1 LLGFLPVNLPSL
13 TSEFALKLYLQLYTD
28 SKADSGAAIA
38 DREQQVTDS
47 QTAPAAPAEPLRATA
62 VWPVKVGVVPPL
74 ADRLSTRPESAPD
87 LAAGFSRNM
96 AIALVP
102 RGTNREPAD
111 GWQQCCGKTQVAAA
125 FAEAQW
131 RARSVDLLLWID
143 ASSTAGILSGL
154 VEAAAAI
161 TGAQVSGDAAS
172 VAANL
177 VAWLRQADQRWLA
190 VFDDLAD
197 GNVLTGLWPT
207 GPRGRV
213 LVTTSSPAV
222 TGRLPGIAVAE
233 LGPFSPR
240 EAMSYL
246 VGRLSADPD
255 QRRGA
260 IDLIEDLGCDPL
272 ALAQATAAISSSWQT
287 CADYRDRFVA
297 RSDLI
302 RQRNRAQLRPA
313 RVTWTLSLDS
323 ADYLRPGGSAQTC
336 LVFAAL
342 LGGHGVPVPVFTTA
356 AGNGYIAGN
365 GHDSAIASQRTTN
378 ALRALEQV
386 GLVSV
391 DHAGAPPSV
400 WLNNVMQQA
409 VLAATPPEMFEPAV
423 TAAAAALID
432 VWSGPQALTRSGP
445 VLRPSAQSLRRA
457 AGRLLWSG
465 GCHPLIFRTGQSLDE
480 EGLAAPAVEF
490 WSEVAAISDDTLGPD
505 HRDSQELARR
515 LAAAFMAAGRQAEAI
530 TWYRQLLA
538 GWNTRFGAD
547 SPRTLTARVRLGT
560 VLTAAGLVDDA
571 INLLKDT
578 RTECERALGPEH
590 WLTQDAR
597 EELAAAYRAA
607 GQVAA
612 AIRIYRRSLSDRER
626 AAGAQDP
633 GTIAIRQRL
642 AEAYL
647 ADGKTRDAISQYK
660 RAAADSE
667 RSVGPDHPETL
678 RARASLAGVYHQA
691 GRMAAAVQLDEQV
704 VKSSERALGP
714 DHPDTLAA
722 AVNLAAA
729 YYAVGRLTDAA
740 NVYRDVID
748 RSDRVLPPGDALLRS
763 ARDGLAGIIGDQSGP
778 TG

>member
-1 LLGFLPVNLPSL
+1 M
-13 TSEFALKLYLQLYTD
+13 
-28 SKADSGAAIA
+28 
-38 DREQQVTDS
+38 TDS
-47 QTAPAAPAEPLRATA
+47 QTVPAATAEALRATA

-74 ADRLSTRPESAPD
+74 ADRVSTRPESAPD
-87 LAAGFSRNM
+87 LAAGFSRNT

-102 RGTNREPAD
+102 RSSGREPAD
-111 GWQQCCGKTQVAAA
+111 AWLQCCGKTQVAAA

-143 ASSTAGILSGL
+143 ASSTVSVLSGL

-172 VAANL
+172 VAAGL

-197 GNVLTGLWPT
+197 ANVLSGLWPT
-207 GPRGRV
+207 SRTGRV
-213 LVTTSSPAV
+213 LVTTSTPAAAE
-222 TGRLPGIAVAE
+222 RLPGIAVAE

-287 CADYRDRFVA
+287 CTDYRERFIA
-297 RSDLI
+297 RSELI

-356 AGNGYIAGN
+356 AGNGYVAGN

-391 DHAGAPPSV
+391 DHAAAPPSV
-400 WLNNVMQQA
+400 WLNKVMQQA
-409 VLAATPPEMFEPAV
+409 VLAATPAEMFEPGV
-423 TAAAAALID
+423 TAAAAALLES
-432 VWSGPQALTRSGP
+432 WSGPETRATSGP
-445 VLRPSAQSLRRA
+445 ALRASAESLRRA
-457 AGRLLWSG
+457 AGRQLWSG
-465 GCHPLIFRTGQSLDE
+465 GCHPLIFRIGQSLDE
-480 EGLAAPAVEF
+480 DGLTGPAVEF
-490 WSEVAAISDDTLGPD
+490 WSEVAAISDSTLGPD
-505 HRDSQELARR
+505 HRDSQELASR
-515 LAAAFMAAGRQAEAI
+515 LAAAYMAAGRQTEA
-530 TWYRQLLA
+530 TKWYRQLLA
-538 GWNTRFGAD
+538 GWTTRFGAD
-547 SPRTLTARVRLGT
+547 SPRTLTASVRLGG
-560 VLTAAGLVDDA
+560 VLIAAGLVDDA
-571 INLLKDT
+571 VNLLKDT
-578 RTECERALGPEH
+578 RAECERALGPEH
-590 WLTQDAR
+590 WLTQEAR
-597 EELAAAYRAA
+597 DELAFAYRAS
-607 GQVAA
+607 GQIAA

-633 GTIAIRQRL
+633 ATIAIRQRL

-647 ADGKTRDAISQYK
+647 ADGKTRDAVSQYK
-660 RAAADSE
+660 RAVTDCE
-667 RSVGPDHPETL
+667 RSLGPNHLDTI
-678 RARASLAGVYHQA
+678 RAQSSLAAAYHQA
-691 GRMAAAVQLDEQV
+691 GRMAAAVQLYEQV
-704 VKSSERALGP
+704 GAGSTQALGA

-722 AVNLAAA
+722 AISLASAYYEVGRITDAVTLLQDVVERGERAVPRPDALIKTANEDLAAIT
-729 YYAVGRLTDAA
+729 G
-740 NVYRDVID
+740 
-748 RSDRVLPPGDALLRS
+748 P
-763 ARDGLAGIIGDQSGP
+763 AGATS
-778 TG
+778 

>member
-1 LLGFLPVNLPSL
+1 M
-13 TSEFALKLYLQLYTD
+13 
-28 SKADSGAAIA
+28 
-38 DREQQVTDS
+38 TDS
-47 QTAPAAPAEPLRATA
+47 QTAPAATAEPLRATA

-87 LAAGFSRNM
+87 LAAGFSRNT

-102 RGTNREPAD
+102 RGTGREPTD
-111 GWQQCCGKTQVAAA
+111 GWLQCCGKTQVAAA

-143 ASSTAGILSGL
+143 ASSAAGVLSGL
-154 VEAAAAI
+154 IEAAAVI

-172 VAANL
+172 VAAGL
-177 VAWLRQADQRWLA
+177 LAWLRQTEQRWLA

-197 GNVLTGLWPT
+197 GNVLSGLWPT
-207 GPRGRV
+207 GPTGRV
-213 LVTTSSPAV
+213 LVTSSSPAAV
-222 TGRLPGIAVAE
+222 ERMPGIAVAE

-287 CADYRDRFVA
+287 CADYRQRFVA

-313 RVTWTLSLDS
+313 RVAWTLSLDS

-336 LVFAAL
+336 LVFAAV
-342 LGGHGVPVPVFTTA
+342 LGGHAVPVAVFTTA

-365 GHDSAIASQRTTN
+365 GHDSAVSSQRTTN

-391 DHAGAPPSV
+391 DHAGAPPAV
-400 WLNNVMQQA
+400 WLNKVMVQA
-409 VLAATPPEMFEPAV
+409 VLAATPAEMFEPAV
-423 TAAAAALID
+423 TAAAAALLD
-432 VWSGPQALTRSGP
+432 LWSGPQTMARSGP
-445 VLRPSAQSLRRA
+445 ALRTSAESLRRA

-465 GCHPLIFRTGQSLDE
+465 GCHPLIFRIGQSLDDD
-480 EGLAAPAVEF
+480 GLTAPAAEF
-490 WSEVAAISDDTLGPD
+490 WSEVAAISDSTLGPD

-515 LAAAFMAAGRQAEAI
+515 LAAAYMAAGQQAQAI

-547 SPRTLTARVRLGT
+547 SPRTLTARVRLGA

-571 INLLKDT
+571 INMLKDT
-578 RTECERALGPEH
+578 RAECERALGPEH
-590 WLTQDAR
+590 WLSQEAR
-597 EELAAAYRAA
+597 DELAAAYRAA

-647 ADGKTRDAISQYK
+647 ADGKTKDAVSQFK
-660 RAAADSE
+660 RALTDCQ
-667 RSVGPDHPETL
+667 RSLGPNHLDTI
-678 RARASLAGVYHQA
+678 RAQSSLAAAYHQA
-691 GRMAAAVQLDEQV
+691 GRMASALQLYEQV
-704 VKSSERALGP
+704 GVGSAQALGA

-722 AVNLAAA
+722 AVSLASV
-729 YYAVGRLTDAA
+729 YYKVGRITDA
-740 NVYRDVID
+740 VSLLQDVLE
-748 RSDRVLPPGDALLRS
+748 RAEGTVPRPDALIKT
-763 ARDGLAGIIGDQSGP
+763 AREELVTITSQ
-778 TG
+778 